1 MQVNTI
7 DHLAR
12 PRVAENE
19 AETSEWRFVLAT
31 IAFVLIITTLPYV
44 YGYASAP
51 ADKQFMGIML
61 DVPDHGQYFSWMR
74 ELTEANLS
82 ANKLTPEANEP
93 LFFNLLWWGM
103 GRLGR
108 LLGLG
113 FDGMYQIMRVTFTTL
128 FLLAVYRLCAW
139 FFADKLM
146 RRTAFLVTTF
156 TSGFGWV
163 LVVLKYTLTKGVL
176 LNPLDLY
183 VAEGN
188 TFLSILGYPHFVG
201 AALFIFV
208 FDLILRG
215 QVKGQLRYAVAAGLV
230 ALFLGWQHAY
240 DLVTV
245 YTIML
250 TYAILLTLRDRRLP
264 MYMIW
269 SGIIVGL
276 ISCSPAIYSVILTKV
291 DPLWKEVLAQFANA
305 DVYTPPLYRL
315 PMLLGPAFLLA
326 LFTAIKDR
334 PLRLQG
340 LSDNDLFVKGWFFIT
355 FVLVYLP
362 VDYQIHLINGW
373 QAPIAILATQGL
385 FKYALP
391 FAEKVIQQRRLTLSP
406 EALRRGLAV
415 ALIAAI
421 LPTNLYLWAWRFLDL
436 SRHNY
441 PFYLHKDEVAALAWL
456 EANAGPDDVVLSS
469 LDVGQ
474 YIPAYTGTHA
484 FLAHWAQTLDFY
496 GKTDMVN
503 QFFAGDTEDMRRQQI
518 LNLYDVNYVLR
529 GPAEQALGNFAPDAA
544 DYLSPVFS
552 NSTVTVYAVNFAT
565 P

>member
-7 DHLAR
+7 DTPAR
-12 PRVAENE
+12 PRAAENE
-19 AETSEWRFVLAT
+19 AEISEWRFVLAT
-31 IAFVLIITTLPYV
+31 IAFVLIITTLPYL
-44 YGYASAP
+44 YAYASAP

-74 ELTEANLS
+74 ELTYANLS

-113 FDGMYQIMRVTFTTL
+113 FDGMYQLMRVAFTTL
-128 FLLAVYRLCAW
+128 FLLAAYRLCAW

-215 QVKGQLRYAVAAGLV
+215 QVKGQLRYAVAAGLA

-269 SGIIVGL
+269 TGIIVGL

-326 LFTAIKDR
+326 LFTAIKDK

-385 FKYALP
+385 FKYVLP
-391 FAEKVIQQRRLTLSP
+391 YAERVMQQRRLTLSP

-415 ALIAAI
+415 ALIAVI

-441 PFYLHKDEVAALAWL
+441 PFYLHKDEVAAMAWL
-456 EANAGPDDVVLSS
+456 DANASPDDVVLSS

-474 YIPAYTGTHA
+474 YIPAYTGSHA

-503 QFFAGDTEDMRRQQI
+503 QFFAGDSEDMRRQQI
-518 LNLYDVNYVLR
+518 LDLYDVSYVFH
-529 GPAEQALGNFAPDAA
+529 GPAEQALGDFAPDTAG
-544 DYLSPVFS
+544 YLSPVFS
-552 NSTVTVYAVNFAT
+552 TSTVTVYAVNSAT

>member
-1 MQVNTI
+1 MNRT
-7 DHLAR
+7 LADEKIQTQEKIT
-12 PRVAENE
+12 AQ
-19 AETSEWRFVLAT
+19 ASEWRFVFAT
-31 IAFVLIITTLPYV
+31 IAFVLIITALPYL

-74 ELTEANLS
+74 EMAYANLS

-113 FDGMYQIMRVTFTTL
+113 FDGMYQMMRVTFTTL

-146 RRTAFLVTTF
+146 RRTAFLVATF

-208 FDLILRG
+208 FDLLLRG
-215 QVKGQLRYAVAAGLV
+215 QVQGQLRYAVAAGVV

-245 YTIML
+245 YSIML
-250 TYAILLTLRDRRLP
+250 TYAILLALRDRRLP

-305 DVYTPPLYRL
+305 DVYTPPPYRL

-326 LFTAIKDR
+326 LFTAIKDG
-334 PLRLQG
+334 PFRLQG
-340 LSDNDLFVKGWFFIT
+340 VSDNDLFVKGWFFIT

-385 FKYALP
+385 FKYVLP
-391 FAEKVIQQRRLTLSP
+391 YAEKVRQQRRLTLSP
-406 EALRRGLAV
+406 EALRRWLAV
-415 ALIAAI
+415 ALIAVI

-441 PFYLHKDEVAALAWL
+441 PFYLHKDEVAAMAWI
-456 EANAGPDDVVLSS
+456 EANAKPDDVVLSS
-469 LDVGQ
+469 LEVGQ

-496 GKTDMVN
+496 GKTDMLN
-503 QFFAGDTEDMRRQQI
+503 QFFAEVVDDARRLQI
-518 LNLYDVNYVLR
+518 LNLYSVDYVFY
-529 GPAEQALGNFAPDAA
+529 GPGEQALGNFAPDTAG
-544 DYLSPVFS
+544 YLSPVFS
-552 NSTVTVYAVNFAT
+552 TSTVKVYAVR

>member
-1 MQVNTI
+1 
-7 DHLAR
+7 
-12 PRVAENE
+12 
-19 AETSEWRFVLAT
+19 
-31 IAFVLIITTLPYV
+31 
-44 YGYASAP
+44 

-61 DVPDHGQYFSWMR
+61 DVPDHGQYLSWMR

-113 FDGMYQIMRVTFTTL
+113 FDGMYQLMRVTFTTL
-128 FLLAVYRLCAW
+128 FLLAAYRLCAW

-250 TYAILLTLRDRRLP
+250 TYAILLALRDRRLP
-264 MYMIW
+264 MHMIW

-305 DVYTPPLYRL
+305 DVYTPPLFRL
-315 PMLLGPAFLLA
+315 PVLLGPAFLLA
-326 LFTAIKDR
+326 LFTALKDK

-373 QAPIAILATQGL
+373 QIPIAILATQGL
-385 FKYALP
+385 FKYVLP
-391 FAEKVIQQRRLTLSP
+391 
-406 EALRRGLAV
+406 
-415 ALIAAI
+415 
-421 LPTNLYLWAWRFLDL
+421 
-436 SRHNY
+436 
-441 PFYLHKDEVAALAWL
+441 
-456 EANAGPDDVVLSS
+456 
-469 LDVGQ
+469 
-474 YIPAYTGTHA
+474 
-484 FLAHWAQTLDFY
+484 
-496 GKTDMVN
+496 
-503 QFFAGDTEDMRRQQI
+503 
-518 LNLYDVNYVLR
+518 
-529 GPAEQALGNFAPDAA
+529 
-544 DYLSPVFS
+544 
-552 NSTVTVYAVNFAT
+552 YA
-565 P
+565 